1 MISDNPARSGG
12 LRPGGRA
19 HSPQQVARIPL
30 VGTWLLIG
38 ADFFLLLPLFF
49 AFFLLQ
55 ETNNNHMWKPA
66 GVQAPDQALGAVIFV
81 LVAVGILVA
90 HSGLKHLQSQSTLAK
105 FTGIGRLAALLLLAA
120 VVVDIWQ
127 LSHAGFGISSGSYP
141 SVFFAMW
148 IFLAIQV
155 VAVALWVLSLAN
167 RAGYESQHPIA
178 MPDPDAE
185 VEVAT
190 PISALAQSYGMF
202 AIFVGA
208 AVLLGWLVTYFL

>member
-1 MISDNPARSGG
+1 
-12 LRPGGRA
+12 
-19 HSPQQVARIPL
+19 
-30 VGTWLLIG
+30 
-38 ADFFLLLPLFF
+38 
-49 AFFLLQ
+49 
-55 ETNNNHMWKPA
+55 
-66 GVQAPDQALGAVIFV
+66 V
-81 LVAVGILVA
+81 LVALGILVA
-90 HSGLKHLQSQSTLAK
+90 HSGLKHLQAQHTLAK
-105 FTGIGRLAALLLLAA
+105 FTGIGRLACLLLLAA

-127 LSHAGFGISSGSYP
+127 LSHAGFGISSGAYA

-148 IFLAIQV
+148 IFLPIQV

-178 MPDPDAE
+178 MPDPESE

-202 AIFVGA
+202 AIFVGV